1 MLLQT
6 SAYIEAGP
14 KANLVLNDKVAIEM
28 SLSKAVGG
36 KKPSKAAVKKPT
48 KAAARAQQDAEE
60 AIEGFSD
67 DDFDLDD
74 EEEEKISMAR
84 SASPK
89 HG

>member
-1 MLLQT
+1 
-6 SAYIEAGP
+6 
-14 KANLVLNDKVAIEM
+14 M

-60 AIEGFSD
+60 VIEGFSD
-67 DDFDLDD
+67 EDFDLDD
-74 EEEEKISMAR
+74 EEEEKISTAF
-84 SASPK
+84 SSSPK